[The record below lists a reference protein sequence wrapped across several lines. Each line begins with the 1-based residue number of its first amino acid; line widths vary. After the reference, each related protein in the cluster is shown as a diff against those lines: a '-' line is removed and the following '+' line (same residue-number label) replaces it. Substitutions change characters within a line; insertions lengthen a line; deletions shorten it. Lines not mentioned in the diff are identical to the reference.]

1 MQTTG
6 EMMMVLL
13 ALRDFLYTTQYLRTR
28 VCICVSLCLERLLT
42 HQHCAHRL
50 RKKAK
55 VAY

>member
-6 EMMMVLL
+6 ERMMVLL
-13 ALRDFLYTTQYLRTR
+13 ALRDFLHTTQYLRTR

-55 VAY
+55 VAS